1 MLDAR
6 SARRT
11 GLRKGH
17 DLVAVHTFP
26 HGPLTLSSVSLNALR
41 AFEAA
46 ARHLSFTQAGLE
58 LSVTQAAV
66 SHQVKALE
74 ERLGVPLFRRTTRGL
89 ILTDEGE
96 ALAPAVAEAFSRL
109 SHLLGRF
116 EAGRLK
122 EVLTISVVGTFAV
135 GWLMSRL
142 SDFKA
147 NHPFIDLRMLTN
159 NNKVDLAGE
168 SLDYAIRFG
177 DGAWHGALAEKV
189 MAAPFTPLCCP
200 RTAATLGSPRDLA
213 GAVLLR
219 SYRPQD
225 WPNWLAAAG
234 ASDVPVRGPMFDS
247 SWVMVQ
253 AAIQGD
259 GVALAPA
266 CMFTPELSSG
276 RLVRPFEVEVDAGAY
291 WLTRLK
297 SRPPTRAMGAFRDWL
312 MQAAGAEG

>member
-1 MLDAR
+1 M
-6 SARRT
+6 
-11 GLRKGH
+11 
-17 DLVAVHTFP
+17 AVHTFP

-46 ARHLSFTQAGLE
+46 ARHLSFTQAGME

-89 ILTDEGE
+89 ILTDEGQ

-109 SHLLGRF
+109 QHLLGRF

-142 SDFKA
+142 SDFQA
-147 NHPFIDLRMLTN
+147 THPWVDLRMLTN

-177 DGAWHGALAEKV
+177 DGAWHAAEAEKV
-189 MAAPFTPLCCP
+189 MAAPFTPLCRP
-200 RTAATLGSPRDLA
+200 EAAKGLRSPHDLA
-213 GAVLLR
+213 GATLLR

-234 ASDVPVRGPMFDS
+234 SPDVPVRGPMFDS

-266 CMFTPELSSG
+266 RMFSPELNSG
-276 RLVRPFEVEVDAGAY
+276 RLVRPFEIEVDAGSY

-297 SRPPTRAMGAFRDWL
+297 SRRTTRAMAAFRDWL
-312 MQAAGAEG
+312 LEAAAAEEG

>member
-1 MLDAR
+1 
-6 SARRT
+6 
-11 GLRKGH
+11 
-17 DLVAVHTFP
+17 
-26 HGPLTLSSVSLNALR
+26 VSLNALR

-46 ARHLSFTQAGLE
+46 ARHLSFTQAGME

-89 ILTDEGE
+89 ILTDEGQ

-109 SHLLGRF
+109 QHLLGRF

-142 SDFKA
+142 SDFQA
-147 NHPFIDLRMLTN
+147 THPWVDLRMLTN

-177 DGAWHGALAEKV
+177 DGAWHAAEAEKV
-189 MAAPFTPLCCP
+189 MAAPFTPLCRP
-200 RTAATLGSPRDLA
+200 EAAKGLRSPHDLA
-213 GAVLLR
+213 GATLLR

-234 ASDVPVRGPMFDS
+234 SPDVPVRGPMFDS

-266 CMFTPELSSG
+266 RMFSPELNSG
-276 RLVRPFEVEVDAGAY
+276 RLVRPFEIEVDAGSY

-297 SRPPTRAMGAFRDWL
+297 SRRTTRAMAAFRDWL
-312 MQAAGAEG
+312 LEAAAAEEG

>member
-1 MLDAR
+1 M
-6 SARRT
+6 
-11 GLRKGH
+11 G
-17 DLVAVHTFP
+17 VHTSP
-26 HGPLTLSSVSLNALR
+26 YGPLTLSSVSLNALR

-58 LSVTQAAV
+58 LKVTQAAV

-96 ALAPAVAEAFSRL
+96 ALAPAVTEAFSRL
-109 SHLLGRF
+109 AHLLGRF

-122 EVLTISVVGTFAV
+122 EVLTVSVVGTFAV
-135 GWLMSRL
+135 GWLMARL
-142 SDFKA
+142 AAFKA
-147 NHPFIDLRMLTN
+147 AHPFIDFRMLTN
-159 NNKVDLAGE
+159 NNKVDLVGE

-177 DGAWHGALAEKV
+177 DGAWHGVHAEKV
-189 MAAPFTPLCCP
+189 MDAPFTALCSP
-200 RTAATLGSPRDLA
+200 ATAERLRTPRDLA

-225 WPNWLAAAG
+225 WPAWLAEAG
-234 ASDVPVRGPMFDS
+234 AADVPVRGPMFDS

-266 CMFTPELSSG
+266 SMFAPDLEAG
-276 RLVRPFEVEVDAGAY
+276 RLIRPFAAEVDAGAY

-297 SRPPTRAMGAFRDWL
+297 SRPPTRAMLTFRDWL
-312 MQAAGAEG
+312 IEAGTTSL